1 MLVKPEYVER
11 LAAQQNQPGARQPEL
26 LDEGNEWS

>member
-11 LAAQQNQPGARQPEL
+11 LAAQHNQHSARQPEL